1 MTNMAIDVWR
11 ACLIVG
17 DRDCN
22 GGMASNGRWA
32 ISTVQSSKWILH
44 CLERWLLE
52 VLENVQSKKFKTNK
66 AIKDGGSTAGLPPNN
81 KQKDHQ

>member
-17 DRDCN
+17 GRDCN
-22 GGMASNGRWA
+22 GGMASNGIWA
-32 ISTVQSSKWILH
+32 ISTGRFSKWILH

-52 VLENVQSKKFKTNK
+52 VLENVQSKKFKTNNRRVIWNSWVK
-66 AIKDGGSTAGLPPNN
+66 YLESL
-81 KQKDHQ
+81 